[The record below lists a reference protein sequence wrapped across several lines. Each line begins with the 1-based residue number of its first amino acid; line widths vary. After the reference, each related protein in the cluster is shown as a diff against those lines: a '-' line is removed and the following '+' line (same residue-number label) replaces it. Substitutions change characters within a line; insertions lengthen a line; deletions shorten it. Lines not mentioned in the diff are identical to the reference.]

1 MNFIFAYCSSL
12 KNINV
17 FDYVIN
23 GVKNIEGMFFSYSSL
38 EKLDFKR
45 FNTSETTKMTGL
57 FCKCKKL
64 KELNISI
71 LILIKYQ
78 I

>member
-1 MNFIFAYCSSL
+1 MSFIFAYCSSL

-23 GVKNIEGMFFSYSSL
+23 GVKNIEGMFFSCSSL